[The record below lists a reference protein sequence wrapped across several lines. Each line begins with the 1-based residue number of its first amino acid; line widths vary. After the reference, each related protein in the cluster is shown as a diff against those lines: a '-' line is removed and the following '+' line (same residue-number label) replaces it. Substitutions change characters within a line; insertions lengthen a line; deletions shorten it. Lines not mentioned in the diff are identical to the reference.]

1 MVVFIFKPSGSG
13 DENVHKKLLGWKG
26 DPFFWD
32 NFTNIAET
40 TLTDR
45 GVASISTSCRPPADF
60 RFHIC

>member
-1 MVVFIFKPSGSG
+1 MYIKSSSVGRVT
-13 DENVHKKLLGWKG
+13 L
-26 DPFFWD
+26 FFWD